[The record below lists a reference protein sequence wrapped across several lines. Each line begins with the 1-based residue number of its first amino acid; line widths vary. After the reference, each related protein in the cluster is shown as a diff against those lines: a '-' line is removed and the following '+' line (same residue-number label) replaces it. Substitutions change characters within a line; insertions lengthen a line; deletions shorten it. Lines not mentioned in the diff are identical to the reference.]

1 MMLIFCFCNLVVKG
15 HVTINTCFVSMC
27 IFINFTLP
35 VLTSTITILNR
46 DFCRDL
52 WSDSNTIPAV
62 SVSDC
67 STLKCSLPLNVFSS
81 FQNCFL
87 SSFKFYAGVSTFQ
100 KQVYLIFSR

>member
-46 DFCRDL
+46 DFVEI
-52 WSDSNTIPAV
+52 WSDSNTIPAFPFPIV
-62 SVSDC
+62 Q
-67 STLKCSLPLNVFSS
+67 L
-81 FQNCFL
+81 
-87 SSFKFYAGVSTFQ
+87 
-100 KQVYLIFSR
+100 